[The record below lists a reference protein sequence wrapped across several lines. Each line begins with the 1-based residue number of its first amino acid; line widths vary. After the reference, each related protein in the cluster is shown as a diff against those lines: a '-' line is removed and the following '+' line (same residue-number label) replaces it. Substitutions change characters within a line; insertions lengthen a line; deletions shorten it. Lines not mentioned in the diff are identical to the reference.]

1 MFRIKR
7 TSIQTDLYV
16 RFSFHAPLHAPPS
29 PFSCGGG
36 DLSGRS
42 EGIVL
47 RGDLSD
53 VIVADDGHLA
63 EDVISNLGDFAEEE
77 EGEDSGRDTEAR
89 CYAAAVEGACV
100 SRSLS
105 LCH

>member
-1 MFRIKR
+1 MYGPHS
-7 TSIQTDLYV
+7 TLPCTLL
-16 RFSFHAPLHAPPS
+16 PLH
-29 PFSCGGG
+29 FRVGG